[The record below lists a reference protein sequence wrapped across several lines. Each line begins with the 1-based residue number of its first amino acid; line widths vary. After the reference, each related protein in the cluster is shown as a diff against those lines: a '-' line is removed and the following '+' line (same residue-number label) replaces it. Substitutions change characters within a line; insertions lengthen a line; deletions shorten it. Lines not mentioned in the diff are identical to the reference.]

1 MSFNEALGLSAE
13 DVRVLEQVRTRFH
26 PLVYNLDQLLA
37 EMAANME
44 APPSW

>member
-1 MSFNEALGLSAE
+1 MSFNAALGLSAE

-26 PLVYNLDQLLA
+26 PLVYNLTALID

-44 APPSW
+44 MPPSW